1 MQAASSP
8 HPSPRRGS
16 QTIALRVAFPVAF
29 RVAFPVAFAVVA
41 VALALLAVAAPPLG
55 VTAAAAQEAEQTE
68 GADDPADAD
77 EAPVLEYYGTDTC
90 PFCREMQPFL
100 DRMEDDYPGLV
111 VARYDVADSAN
122 AQRWEQA
129 MDARGEPAQGVPTAI
144 LGDEVWVGFNEQ
156 IGADIEAAVAD
167 TPGVDPPREGAVA
180 DTAEEGSGG
189 PSVMAISIGAAVVLA
204 VAVALFAPRRT
215 SGNKR

>member
-8 HPSPRRGS
+8 QPSPRRGS
-16 QTIALRVAFPVAF
+16 QIVMVRVSF
-29 RVAFPVAFAVVA
+29 RVLFPVVA

-55 VTAAAAQEAEQTE
+55 LTAAAAQEAEGTDS
-68 GADDPADAD
+68 ADEPADAN

-100 DRMEDDYPGLV
+100 DRIEDDYPGLV
-111 VARYDVADSAN
+111 VARYDVADTAN
-122 AQRWEQA
+122 AERWERE
-129 MDARGEPAQGVPTAI
+129 MSARGEPAQGVPTAI

-156 IGADIEAAVAD
+156 IGEDIEAAVAD
-167 TPGVDPPREGAVA
+167 TPGVDTPREGAVA
-180 DTAEEGSGG
+180 DTPDEGSGG
-189 PSVMAISIGAAVVLA
+189 PSVLAMSIGAAVVLA